1 MDDALTSL
9 SKGDSCAF
17 VAMKF
22 KQSIA
27 DRMTY
32 SECGEE
38 VKLCNEWYVAQAPE
52 DLRHAVRPK

>member
-1 MDDALTSL
+1 
-9 SKGDSCAF
+9 
-17 VAMKF
+17 MKF

-32 SECGEE
+32 SECVEE

-52 DLRHAVRPK
+52 DLRHAVK